1 MVVLWV
7 WSRMRS
13 APAHKMKTG
22 SAYLNKLPM
31 VTGLFWAI
39 KIVATTLG
47 ESVSNY
53 FAITPLKLGYA
64 VSAGIFVV
72 MFAVALIVQ
81 MKADRFR
88 PAVFWSVI
96 LATSILGTSVSDLM
110 NRTFHLGYTGG
121 FTVLTTMLIVAL
133 VVWRLTG
140 QEMNVERIDSF
151 KGEMLYWLATLISNT
166 LGTSSGDFMSHSL
179 RLGFRASSL
188 VLILAMLLI
197 LAAHYRTTINA
208 TVLFWI
214 AYVLTRPLGAV
225 AENAVEKPKV
235 EGGLGIGTTVTS
247 TVLLAMLVAGVAY
260 QTSTMRRADA
270 DDGAAPTVGLPV
282 TPVAAR

>member
-1 MVVLWV
+1 VGKAAV
-7 WSRMRS
+7 
-13 APAHKMKTG
+13 K
-22 SAYLNKLPM
+22 KLPM
-31 VTGLFWAI
+31 VTALFWVI

-72 MFAVALIVQ
+72 LFAVALVVQ
-81 MKADRFR
+81 MKVDRFR

-96 LATSILGTSVSDLM
+96 LATSILGTSVSDFM
-110 NRTFHLGYTGG
+110 NRTVGMGYAGG
-121 FTVLTTMLIVAL
+121 FTVLTTCLVVAL

-140 QEMNVERIDSF
+140 QEMNVERIDTF

-188 VLILAMLLI
+188 VLIVAMLLI
-197 LAAHYRTTINA
+197 LAAHHRTNISA

-225 AENAVEKPKV
+225 AENAVEKPRV
-235 EGGLGIGTTVTS
+235 EGGLGVGTTVTS
-247 TVLLAMLVAGVAY
+247 AVLLAMLIAGVLY
-260 QTSTMRRADA
+260 QTHTMRRIDA
-270 DDGAAPTVGLPV
+270 GDDAPTPESQPAFASV
-282 TPVAAR
+282 